1 MIGNLKK
8 NPGMRILVASALLI
22 GFHSTMALADP
33 PPPPGSKPV
42 SELLQSIEKSPD
54 FGYID
59 EVEWEDNA
67 LEVKFYTKTGTK
79 KKVYLDPKS
88 GEQLSGNQRPY

>member
-1 MIGNLKK
+1 
-8 NPGMRILVASALLI
+8 MRILAAPALLI
-22 GFHSTMALADP
+22 GFYSTTAFADP

-42 SELLQSIEKSPD
+42 SELLQSIEKTPD

-59 EVEWEDNA
+59 EVEWEGNA

-79 KKVYLDPKS
+79 KKIYLDPKS
-88 GEQLSGNQRPY
+88 GDQLGAQPR

>member
-1 MIGNLKK
+1 
-8 NPGMRILVASALLI
+8 MRILVASALLI
-22 GFHSTMALADP
+22 GLHTTIALADP

-59 EVEWEDNA
+59 EVEWEGTA
-67 LEVKFYTKTGTK
+67 LEVEFYTKTGTK

-88 GEQLSGNQRPY
+88 GDQLSGTQRP

>member
-1 MIGNLKK
+1 
-8 NPGMRILVASALLI
+8 MRILVAPALLI
-22 GFHSTMALADP
+22 GFYSTIALADP

-42 SELLQSIEKSPD
+42 SELLQSIEKNPD

-59 EVEWEDNA
+59 EVEWEGNA

-79 KKVYLDPKS
+79 KKIYLDPKS
-88 GEQLSGNQRPY
+88 GDQLSGTQPP